1 MSYIRQYMQNA
12 RNFANEN
19 YLNAD
24 GFIDDDTNYF
34 TGNEDYFSADG
45 MPMNSAP
52 MASAPVSQ
60 PYIITVSN
68 ASATAVSNFDVLGAY
83 QYLSQ
88 LSGGSMPCTPAGTV
102 SFSSGSMSV
111 VNTGGAGTGFAI
123 TVSSGISNVT
133 YQQFL
138 YQSMNSPFSVGM
150 TYIQSLSSTAGQI
163 TQPITVNTQD
173 ANGNQALKT
182 LVVTVDPYQ
191 QQTYVV
197 AIKQLYR
204 IDGYTKLTISSV
216 LGSSVFQLQFYPAD
230 NINLAR
236 GLSGRPA
243 SRQFTKPSIVK
254 DSVAVIGGDVVK
266 ARLG

>member
-24 GFIDDDTNYF
+24 GFIDDDMSYF
-34 TGNEDYFSADG
+34 TAGDDFFSADG
-45 MPMNSAP
+45 LPMPQAQAAVP
-52 MASAPVSQ
+52 TSQ
-60 PYIITVSN
+60 PYIVTISN
-68 ASATAVSNFDVLGAY
+68 ASASAVSNFDVLGAY
-83 QYLSQ
+83 QYLQ
-88 LSGGSMPCTPAGTV
+88 NSGFVNGSLTI
-102 SFSSGSMSV
+102 SGV
-111 VNTGGAGTGFAI
+111 TI
-123 TVSSGISNVT
+123 SSGISNVT

-138 YQSMNSPFSVGM
+138 YQSMNSPFSVGL
-150 TYIQSLSSTAGQI
+150 TYVQSISGSQAQI
-163 TQPITVNTQD
+163 TQPMTLNTQD

-182 LVVTVDPYQ
+182 LVITIDPYQ
-191 QQTYVV
+191 QQTGVV

-204 IDGYTKLTISSV
+204 IDGYTKLTISSILPSV
-216 LGSSVFQLQFYPAD
+216 VFQIQWYPAD

-243 SRQFTKPSIVK
+243 SRQFGNPKIVK

-266 ARLG
+266 SRLG

>member
-34 TGNEDYFSADG
+34 TGSEDFFNADG
-45 MPMNSAP
+45 LP
-52 MASAPVSQ
+52 MAQPMMQQSVPTSQ

-68 ASATAVSNFDVLGAY
+68 ASASTVSNFDVLGAY
-83 QYLSQ
+83 QYLQ
-88 LSGGSMPCTPAGTV
+88 
-102 SFSSGSMSV
+102 
-111 VNTGGAGTGFAI
+111 NTGFNATTGNLTISGI
-123 TVSSGISNVT
+123 TISSGISNVT

-138 YQSMNSPFSVGM
+138 YQSMNSPFSVGL
-150 TYIQSLSSTAGQI
+150 TYIQSIAGSQAQI
-163 TQPITVNTQD
+163 TQPLTLNTQD

-182 LVVTVDPYQ
+182 LVVTIDPYQ
-191 QQTYVV
+191 QQTGVV
-197 AIKQLYR
+197 AVKQLFR
-204 IDGYTKLTISSV
+204 IDGYTKITISSV
-216 LGSSVFQLQFYPAD
+216 LPSVVFQMQFYPAD

-236 GLSGRPA
+236 GLAGRPA
-243 SRQFTKPSIVK
+243 SRQFGNPKIVK

>member
-24 GFIDDDTNYF
+24 GFIDDDTSYF
-34 TGNEDYFSADG
+34 TGSEDFFNADG
-45 MPMNSAP
+45 MPMAAMP
-52 MASAPVSQ
+52 AASVPTSQ

-68 ASATAVSNFDVLGAY
+68 ASATTVSNFDVLGAY
-83 QYLSQ
+83 QYLQTSVGTFTNGS
-88 LSGGSMPCTPAGTV
+88 LTISGVT
-102 SFSSGSMSV
+102 
-111 VNTGGAGTGFAI
+111 I
-123 TVSSGISNVT
+123 SSGISNVT

-138 YQSMNSPFSVGM
+138 YQSMNSPFSVGL
-150 TYIQSLSSTAGQI
+150 TYVQSIAGSQAQI
-163 TQPITVNTQD
+163 TQPMTLNTQD

-182 LVVTVDPYQ
+182 IVVTIDPYQ
-191 QQTYVV
+191 QQTGVV
-197 AIKQLYR
+197 AVKQLYR
-204 IDGYTKLTISSV
+204 IDGYTKITISSV
-216 LGSSVFQLQFYPAD
+216 LPSVVFQLQFYPAD

-243 SRQFTKPSIVK
+243 SRQFGNPKIVK

>member
-12 RNFANEN
+12 RNFANET

-34 TGNEDYFSADG
+34 TGNEDFFSADG
-45 MPMNSAP
+45 MPM
-52 MASAPVSQ
+52 ASMPQASVPTSQ

-68 ASATAVSNFDVLGAY
+68 ASATTVSNFDVLGAY
-83 QYLSQ
+83 TYL
-88 LSGGSMPCTPAGTV
+88 GGALMTTASPAAT
-102 SFSSGSMSV
+102 SSTFTSGSLVIGSSTYSV
-111 VNTGGAGTGFAI
+111 TI
-123 TVSSGISNVT
+123 SSGISNVT

-150 TYIQSLSSTAGQI
+150 TYIQSLGGSSAQI
-163 TQPITVNTQD
+163 TQPITLNTQD
-173 ANGNQALKT
+173 ANGNQALKSLIIT
-182 LVVTVDPYQ
+182 IDPYQ
-191 QQTYVV
+191 QQTSVV
-197 AIKQLYR
+197 AVKQLYR
-204 IDGYTKLTISSV
+204 IDGYTKLTISTLLPNAV
-216 LGSSVFQLQFYPAD
+216 VQFQFYPAD

-243 SRQFTKPSIVK
+243 TRNFGKPAIVK
-254 DSVAVIGGDVVK
+254 DSVAVIGGDVVR

>member
-24 GFIDDDTNYF
+24 GFIDDDTSYF
-34 TGNEDYFSADG
+34 TGNEDFFNADG
-45 MPMNSAP
+45 MPM
-52 MASAPVSQ
+52 ASMPQAAVPTSQ

-68 ASATAVSNFDVLGAY
+68 ASATTVSNFDVLGAY
-83 QYLSQ
+83 QYLQ
-88 LSGGSMPCTPAGTV
+88 
-102 SFSSGSMSV
+102 
-111 VNTGGAGTGFAI
+111 NTGFNASGNLLISGI
-123 TVSSGISNVT
+123 TISSGISNVT

-138 YQSMNSPFSVGM
+138 YQSMNSPFSVGL
-150 TYIQSLSSTAGQI
+150 TYVQSIAGSQAQI
-163 TQPITVNTQD
+163 TQPMTLNTQD
-173 ANGNQALKT
+173 ANGNQALKAII
-182 LVVTVDPYQ
+182 VTIDPYQ
-191 QQTYVV
+191 QQTGVV
-197 AIKQLYR
+197 AVKQLYR
-204 IDGYTKLTISSV
+204 IDGYTKITIASV
-216 LGSSVFQLQFYPAD
+216 LPSVVFQLQFYPAD

-243 SRQFTKPSIVK
+243 SRQYGNPKIVK

>member
-1 MSYIRQYMQNA
+1 MQNA

-34 TGNEDYFSADG
+34 TGSEDFFNADG
-45 MPMNSAP
+45 LP
-52 MASAPVSQ
+52 MAQPMMQQSVPTSQ

-68 ASATAVSNFDVLGAY
+68 ASASTVSNFDVLGAY
-83 QYLSQ
+83 QYLQ
-88 LSGGSMPCTPAGTV
+88 
-102 SFSSGSMSV
+102 
-111 VNTGGAGTGFAI
+111 NTGFSATGNLLISGI
-123 TVSSGISNVT
+123 TISSGISNVT

-138 YQSMNSPFSVGM
+138 YQSMNSPFSVGL
-150 TYIQSLSSTAGQI
+150 TYIQSIAGSQAQI
-163 TQPITVNTQD
+163 TQPLTLNTQD

-182 LVVTVDPYQ
+182 LVVTIDPYQ
-191 QQTYVV
+191 QQTGVV
-197 AIKQLYR
+197 AVKQLFR
-204 IDGYTKLTISSV
+204 IDGYTKITISSV
-216 LGSSVFQLQFYPAD
+216 LPSVVFQMQFYPAD

-236 GLSGRPA
+236 GLGGRPA
-243 SRQFTKPSIVK
+243 SRQFGNPKIVK

>member
-24 GFIDDDTNYF
+24 GFIDDDTSYF
-34 TGNEDYFSADG
+34 TGSEDFFNADG
-45 MPMNSAP
+45 MPM
-52 MASAPVSQ
+52 ASMPAASVPTSQ

-68 ASATAVSNFDVLGAY
+68 ASATTVNNFDVLGAY
-83 QYLSQ
+83 QYLQTTVGTYTNGS
-88 LSGGSMPCTPAGTV
+88 LTISGVT
-102 SFSSGSMSV
+102 
-111 VNTGGAGTGFAI
+111 I
-123 TVSSGISNVT
+123 SSGISNVT

-138 YQSMNSPFSVGM
+138 YQSMNSPFSVGL
-150 TYIQSLSSTAGQI
+150 TYIQALNVQAQI
-163 TQPITVNTQD
+163 TQPLTLNTQD
-173 ANGNQALKT
+173 ANGNQALKSII
-182 LVVTVDPYQ
+182 VTIDPYQ
-191 QQTYVV
+191 QQTGVV
-197 AIKQLYR
+197 AVKQLYR
-204 IDGYTKLTISSV
+204 IDGYTKITISSV
-216 LGSSVFQLQFYPAD
+216 LPSAVFQMQFYPAD

-243 SRQFTKPSIVK
+243 SRQFGNPKIVK

>member
-34 TGNEDYFSADG
+34 TGSEDFFNADG
-45 MPMNSAP
+45 LP
-52 MASAPVSQ
+52 MAQPMMQQSVPTSQ

-68 ASATAVSNFDVLGAY
+68 ASASTVSNFDVLGAY
-83 QYLSQ
+83 QYLQ
-88 LSGGSMPCTPAGTV
+88 
-102 SFSSGSMSV
+102 
-111 VNTGGAGTGFAI
+111 NTGFNATTGNLTISGI
-123 TVSSGISNVT
+123 TISSGISNVT

-138 YQSMNSPFSVGM
+138 YQSMNQPFSVGL
-150 TYIQSLSSTAGQI
+150 TYIESVGGSSSQI
-163 TQPITVNTQD
+163 TQTFTLNTQD

-182 LVVTVDPYQ
+182 LVVTIDPYQ
-191 QQTYVV
+191 QQTGVV
-197 AIKQLYR
+197 AVKQLFR
-204 IDGYTKLTISSV
+204 IDGYTKITISSV
-216 LGSSVFQLQFYPAD
+216 LPSVVFQMQFYPAD

-236 GLSGRPA
+236 GLAGRPA
-243 SRQFTKPSIVK
+243 SRQFGNPKIVK